1 MCGDRGYSDE
11 RAPVRAVDRN
21 TRGRSR
27 RKIYDDGRAA
37 RTARRERRKKTK
49 PTRKTQPSS
58 SEECRHIHTAVQRQ
72 RARTEQRVSEINRP
86 HRGAKRSADRAEK
99 SRTSDPARPPDK
111 SGARTGRKKSEI
123 NITSKGILQTE
134 ECLFAAKNAVHPFLS
149 HIAKESRKQPA
160 RPKLTCG
167 TRQELL
173 SAAAVKP

>member
-11 RAPVRAVDRN
+11 RAPVRAGDRN

-99 SRTSDPARPPDK
+99 IRNKYNVKRHSSNRRMPFCCQKRRASVFVAHRQRV
-111 SGARTGRKKSEI
+111 S
-123 NITSKGILQTE
+123 Q
-134 ECLFAAKNAVHPFLS
+134 AAGSPEADLWHTP
-149 HIAKESRKQPA
+149 R
-160 RPKLTCG
+160 
-167 TRQELL
+167 
-173 SAAAVKP
+173 AA